1 MSDTKKYRDL
11 TPENGGH
18 LGVSELMSL
27 TRAMDDLSEQYG
39 VSEDERQKCD
49 RHKSAL
55 TDALKKPPI
64 ITLREVQILD
74 SENRARFQRDASRH
88 ARKLNS

>member
-11 TPENGGH
+11 TPQNGAH
-18 LGVSELMSL
+18 LGVNELMSL
-27 TRAMDDLSEQYG
+27 THAMDELSEKYG
-39 VSEDERQKCD
+39 VSEDDRKKCE

-55 TDALKKPPI
+55 AAALQKPPI

-74 SENRARFQRDASRH
+74 SENRARFQREASRH
-88 ARKLNS
+88 ARKMN